1 MDIRGQNIKNYN
13 VYTTKFNL
21 YVVDLTQI
29 NRHQRRRLSETEIT
43 QTGKHME
50 KNYKLIIG
58 YDGTR
63 YFGWEHQPGKDT
75 IQGKLEDVLNHLT
88 EKPVLIIGAG
98 RTDAGVHARAMA
110 ANVVLSVDMTAEQ
123 LRDYMN
129 RYLPDDIIVQEVRE
143 ASMRFHARYNAIGK
157 TYCYTVFDGKTK
169 PLFDR
174 KYVWQLEKPVNIE
187 RMQKAAE
194 YLTGEHDFMSFCKN
208 PQKKKSTVRTVDQ
221 IEIRRR
227 GDYVTLTFH
236 GNGFLRNMVRI
247 LTGTLVAVGQG
258 EMTAEQVKA
267 ALEAK
272 DRLTA
277 GQTAPAK

>member
-1 MDIRGQNIKNYN
+1 
-13 VYTTKFNL
+13 
-21 YVVDLTQI
+21 
-29 NRHQRRRLSETEIT
+29 
-43 QTGKHME
+43 ME

-75 IQGKLEDVLNHLT
+75 IQGKLEDVLNHLA
-88 EKPVLIIGAG
+88 EEPVLIIGAG
-98 RTDAGVHARAMA
+98 RTDAGVHARAMV
-110 ANVVLSVDMTAEQ
+110 ANVVLSVDMTAEE

-157 TYCYTVFDGKTK
+157 TYCYTVFDGRTK

-208 PQKKKSTVRTVDQ
+208 PQKKKSTVRTVDK

-236 GNGFLRNMVRI
+236 GNGFLQNMVRV
-247 LTGTLVAVGQG
+247 LVGTLLEVGYGKMEPAQMVDIM
-258 EMTAEQVKA
+258 EK
-267 ALEAK
+267 K
-272 DRLTA
+272 DRRLA
-277 GQTAPAK
+277 GPTAPAQGLTLIKVDYD